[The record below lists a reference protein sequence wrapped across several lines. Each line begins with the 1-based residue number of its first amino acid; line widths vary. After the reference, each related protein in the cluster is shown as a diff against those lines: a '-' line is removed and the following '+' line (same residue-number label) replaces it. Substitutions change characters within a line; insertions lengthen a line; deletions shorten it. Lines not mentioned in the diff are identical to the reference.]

1 MFQKF
6 SVYAHNELSSMAFEV
21 LLHWA
26 GDPLARVPGLIQ
38 PDQVSL
44 RLIWSAQHLLLW
56 HGLSAVLCPV
66 GFQDMFVAMM
76 QEGLCPAV
84 FQDISVAMMQYWST
98 LDKQIT

>member
-1 MFQKF
+1 
-6 SVYAHNELSSMAFEV
+6 MAFEV

-44 RLIWSAQHLLLW
+44 RLIWSAQYLLFW

-66 GFQDMFVAMM
+66 VFQDMSVAVM

-84 FQDISVAMMQYWST
+84 FQDVSVAVMQDWFT